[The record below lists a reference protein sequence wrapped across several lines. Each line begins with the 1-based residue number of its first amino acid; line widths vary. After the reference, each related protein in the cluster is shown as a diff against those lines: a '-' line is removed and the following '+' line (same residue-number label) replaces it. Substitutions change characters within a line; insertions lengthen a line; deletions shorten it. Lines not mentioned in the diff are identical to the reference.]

1 MNKNQK
7 LFADKMITHAYKA
20 KRMAGDKWLPASIMA
35 SQSILESSWGR
46 RIPTGTVD
54 KIISYNCLG
63 IKAVPLRG
71 WIGTNGYVE
80 CGTHEEENGIMVF
93 HHKAYFRAYNNFA
106 ECFTDYIN
114 IVRNSMI
121 EDKKGNVK
129 TRYQKAIDHREY
141 PRLYIKYLKEGGY
154 ATDSKYNLKVIAIAE
169 QCGFIP
175 KEKKC

>member
-7 LFADKMITHAYKA
+7 LFAEKMISHAYKA
-20 KRMAGDKWLPASIMA
+20 KRMARELWLPASIMA
-35 SQSILESSWGR
+35 AQSILETGWGL
-46 RIPTGTVD
+46 RIPTGTKD

-93 HHKAYFRAYNNFA
+93 HHKAFFRAYNNFA
-106 ECFTDYIN
+106 ECFRDYIN

-121 EDKKGNVK
+121 EDNKGNLRV
-129 TRYQKAIDHREY
+129 RYQKAIDNRED
-141 PRLYIKYLKEGGY
+141 PRLYIKYIKEGGY
-154 ATDSKYNLKVIAIAE
+154 ATDSAYSKKVIAIAE
-169 QCGFIP
+169 QCGFF
-175 KEKKC
+175 

>member
-1 MNKNQK
+1 MNTQQK
-7 LFADKMITHAYKA
+7 LFADKMIAHAYKA

-35 SQSILESSWGR
+35 SQSILETGWGR
-46 RIPTGTVD
+46 RIPTGTKD

-63 IKAVPLRG
+63 IKAIPSKG
-71 WIGTNGYVE
+71 YIGTNGYVTT
-80 CGTHEEENGIMVF
+80 GTHEEIGGVMVF
-93 HHKAYFRAYNNFA
+93 YHKAHFRAYNDFA
-106 ECFTDYIN
+106 ECFTDYIKV
-114 IVRNSMI
+114 IRNSMI

-129 TRYQKAIDHREY
+129 IRYQKAIDNREY